1 MRRVYDYTKKNNM
14 KKMTPIQREFMAKMI
29 VKEVEKYAREHDVS
43 AETVYELYSRG
54 MLGADRKLG

>member
-43 AETVYELYSRG
+43 VETVYELYSRG
-54 MLGADRKLG
+54 MLGADRQLG